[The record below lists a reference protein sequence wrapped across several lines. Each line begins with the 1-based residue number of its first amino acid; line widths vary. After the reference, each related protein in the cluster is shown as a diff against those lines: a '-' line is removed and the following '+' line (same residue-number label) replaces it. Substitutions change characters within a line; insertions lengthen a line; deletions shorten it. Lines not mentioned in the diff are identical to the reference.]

1 MFASR
6 FDSLPP
12 SPFPR
17 LTALLS
23 GTEPGEPPIDMAIGE
38 PKHDPPEFVREIL
51 NSHFADYTRYP
62 PALGTEELRRSIS
75 DWADRRYGIGGLVDP
90 DRNIAPLCGT
100 REGLFAIALL
110 TVPEWSG
117 GERPAVLIPNPF
129 YQCYATAAV
138 AAGAE
143 PVYLATRR
151 DDNFLPSL
159 DALEPALLD
168 RTALMYLC
176 TPANPQ
182 GTVASEAYLDRLI
195 VLARAHDFTVLFD
208 ECYSEIYLDQP
219 PPGALQAAARSG
231 DGLSNVLVFNSL
243 SKRSSLAGLRSGFCA
258 GDREIVASFLKFRNL
273 AAPQLPFPVQAA
285 SAAAWRDED
294 HVVKNRALYQAK
306 IKIAADILSG
316 QFGFYAPPGGFFLW
330 LDMAAHGGGEAAAK
344 TAWQKVGI
352 RMLPGTYLAREEA
365 GSADD
370 YDRYVRVALVHDAD
384 TTEQAL
390 GKLAAALAPVG

>member
-17 LTALLS
+17 LTALLA
-23 GTEPGEPPIDMAIGE
+23 GTDPGEPPIDMAIGE
-38 PKHDPPEFVREIL
+38 PKHDPPHFVREIL
-51 NSHFADYTRYP
+51 DGHFADYTRYP
-62 PALGTEELRRSIS
+62 PALGTKDLREAIS
-75 DWADRRYGIGGLVDP
+75 NWTDRRYGIDGLVDP

-100 REGLFAIALL
+100 REGLFGIALL

-117 GERPAVLIPNPF
+117 GQRPAVLIPNPF

-143 PVYLATRR
+143 PVYFATRR
-151 DDNFLPSL
+151 EDAFLPNL
-159 DALEPALLD
+159 DALEPELLD

-195 VLARAHDFTVLFD
+195 GLARAHDFTVLFD
-208 ECYSEIYLDQP
+208 ECYSEIYLGTP

-258 GDREIVASFLKFRNL
+258 GDGEIVESFLKFRNL

-285 SAAAWRDED
+285 SAAAWRDEQ
-294 HVVKNRALYQAK
+294 HVTENRALYQAK

-330 LDMAAHGGGEAAAK
+330 LDMSAHGRGEAAAK
-344 TAWQKVGI
+344 TAWREAGI

-365 GSADD
+365 GSSDD
-370 YDRYVRVALVHDAD
+370 YDRYVRVALVHDVD
-384 TTEQAL
+384 TTRQAL